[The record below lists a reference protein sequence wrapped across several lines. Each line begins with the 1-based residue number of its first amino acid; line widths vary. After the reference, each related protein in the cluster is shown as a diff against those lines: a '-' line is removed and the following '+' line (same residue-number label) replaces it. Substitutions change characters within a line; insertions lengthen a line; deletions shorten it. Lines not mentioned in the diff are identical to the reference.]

1 MGGDEESQSIRD
13 FDPKKHGMT
22 GIDDSELTN
31 NIVGLGGLETKKKI
45 DSSKLGDKKKKDKK
59 NKDKKKKKKK
69 EKSSDEEDSKPKES
83 VKGSR

>member
-31 NIVGLGGLETKKKI
+31 NIVGLGGL
-45 DSSKLGDKKKKDKK
+45 DR
-59 NKDKKKKKKK
+59 N
-69 EKSSDEEDSKPKES
+69 
-83 VKGSR
+83 